1 MTELTILNLL
11 RKRRSI
17 RQFTPQSVEADKI
30 DALVEAAVRTPTSRG
45 LTPWEFIVVTEPE
58 LLRQL
63 GNAKE
68 HGSAFLAGAPLAI
81 VVAADTTKSDVW
93 TEDCSIAAMVIQL
106 AAEELDLGS
115 CWAQIR
121 LRPHNNECS
130 AEGYLKDLLCL
141 PSSHAVECVV
151 GIGYPAE
158 EKVGHAADSLP
169 FGQVHRGSFRYALR
183 GKQQPLASPL

>member
-1 MTELTILNLL
+1 MIETTILDLL

-17 RQFTPQSVEADKI
+17 RQFTSQPVTAEKV
-30 DALVEAAVRTPTSRG
+30 DALIEAAIRTPTSRG
-45 LTPWEFIVVTEPE
+45 RNPWEFIFVTDSE
-58 LLRQL
+58 LLEQL
-63 GNAKE
+63 GSAKE

-106 AAEELDLGS
+106 TAEELDLGS

-121 LRPHNNECS
+121 LRPHSADRS
-130 AEGYLKDLLCL
+130 AEQYLQELLGL
-141 PSSHAVECVV
+141 PASHAVECVI

-158 EKVGHAADSLP
+158 EKVGHAVAALP
-169 FGQVHRGSFRYALR
+169 FVHVHRNKFNDR
-183 GKQQPLASPL
+183 